1 MDNSKTLAAL
11 IGPTLA
17 ALGVMVFLNQPA
29 LVTLVNDPNEG
40 PMIVMI
46 SGILVLVAGLA
57 IVRVHNRWVK
67 DWPVIITL
75 IGWLCILSGLL
86 RMFFPLW
93 VLEVA
98 AFFIRFGFAL
108 PVGAA
113 FFFAVGGFLSFQ
125 GYRAK

>member
-17 ALGVMVFLNQPA
+17 ALGVMVLLNQAA

-46 SGILVLVAGLA
+46 SGILVFVAGLA

-67 DWPVIITL
+67 GWPVIVTL
-75 IGWLCILSGLL
+75 AGWLGILTGLG
-86 RMFFPLW
+86 RMWFP
-93 VLEVA
+93 VLILNIASHFIGLSYALSA
-98 AFFIRFGFAL
+98 AGTFIL
-108 PVGAA
+108 LVGS
-113 FFFAVGGFLSFQ
+113 FLSFKA
-125 GYRAK
+125 YSK